1 MLLLAMAM
9 QKVALSV
16 VFANIKTLEIF
27 SLEFVWSGPTEQN
40 FILFFSMAIK
50 LKEGCMIW
58 QRL

>member
-16 VFANIKTLEIF
+16 VFANIETLEIF

-50 LKEGCMIW
+50 LKEGCMI
-58 QRL
+58 